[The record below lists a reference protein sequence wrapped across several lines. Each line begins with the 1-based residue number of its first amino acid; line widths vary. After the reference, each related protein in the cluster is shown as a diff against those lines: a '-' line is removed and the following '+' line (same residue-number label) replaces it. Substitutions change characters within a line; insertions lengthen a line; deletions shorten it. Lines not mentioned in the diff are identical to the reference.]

1 MGSNDIFIRRNFSLK
16 SRFWFCSLACK
27 SILGHFHPLKDNT
40 MSNEGGLGVGECKLV
55 GGRFEYPP
63 NQG

>member
-1 MGSNDIFIRRNFSLK
+1 MK

-27 SILGHFHPLKDNT
+27 SIFGHFHPLKDNT

>member
-1 MGSNDIFIRRNFSLK
+1 MQEHTWALS
-16 SRFWFCSLACK
+16 
-27 SILGHFHPLKDNT
+27 SIEDNT

>member
-1 MGSNDIFIRRNFSLK
+1 MGLNNIFIRRKICLK

-27 SILGHFHPLKDNT
+27 NILGHFHPLKDNL

-55 GGRFEYPP
+55 GGRFEYLP